1 MCAQTSSTTLL
12 NGTRKGSI
20 FPIKMRQRGGVGWGP
35 CRTSPLARIQASQYI
50 AQASMCVLRWVA
62 AAEALGDLQFP
73 QPRSW
78 RILDRLPLRDERE
91 TYKVAW

>member
-1 MCAQTSSTTLL
+1 
-12 NGTRKGSI
+12 
-20 FPIKMRQRGGVGWGP
+20 
-35 CRTSPLARIQASQYI
+35 
-50 AQASMCVLRWVA
+50 MCVLRWVA

-91 TYKVAW
+91 TYNVAW